1 MKMQIG
7 EIADRYSIL
16 LLKLERT
23 DLNIKQELIQY
34 SNAIKNYTGIS
45 EWVEKLREINGRV
58 WDLEADIRQGKEGKL
73 GLEEVGRRALKI
85 RDINNERVACKNE
98 ITKIYN
104 EGFIE
109 TKSNHAS
116 QIKNN

>member
-23 DLNIKQELIQY
+23 DLEITQEVDDY
-34 SNAIKNYTGIS
+34 KSAIEPYIGIS
-45 EWVEKLREINGRV
+45 TWVEKLKAINGRI
-58 WDLEADIRQGKEGKL
+58 WDLESDIRRGKEKEL
-73 GLEEVGRRALKI
+73 GLEEVGRRALMI

-98 ITKIYN
+98 ITTLYK

-109 TKSNHAS
+109 TKQNHAS
-116 QIKNN
+116 QNN